1 MVKSYPNHN
10 KIAALIP
17 NSVSGPFYTFFSS
30 KNGIFHKLLAI
41 LIYKKLH
48 LILLF
53 KMEVQ
58 TENGD
63 KMTISH

>member
-17 NSVSGPFYTFFSS
+17 NSVSGPFIPFSHQ
-30 KNGIFHKLLAI
+30 KRHFYKLLAI

-63 KMTISH
+63 KN